1 MLEVYYDIQ
10 NNKFFHHHHQLFT
23 KKTYLAYILLDL
35 LSGTQ
40 LQEKSSVATT
50 MDEILTSTSAE
61 LFSDEA
67 TTDLSWLSSMTSTAT
82 EDHVSSPTVTSSTSW
97 GTVGSSCFFE
107 DDGKYKRKCSM
118 VKFFPFEKIVTILYY
133 VHGKRPQSNFFH
145 QDLSVENY

>member
-10 NNKFFHHHHQLFT
+10 NNKFFSPSSSALYK
-23 KKTYLAYILLDL
+23 KKTYLAYIFIDL
-35 LSGTQ
+35 VSGTQ

-67 TTDLSWLSSMTSTAT
+67 TSDLSWLSSMTSTAT

-107 DDGKYKRKCSM
+107 DDGKYKRKCS
-118 VKFFPFEKIVTILYY
+118 VIIFFEKIKCYML
-133 VHGKRPQSNFFH
+133 RF
-145 QDLSVENY
+145 

>member
-1 MLEVYYDIQ
+1 M
-10 NNKFFHHHHQLFT
+10 
-23 KKTYLAYILLDL
+23 

-107 DDGKYKRKCSM
+107 DDEKYKRKLLITKVPNSQFNQRGSYT
-118 VKFFPFEKIVTILYY
+118 KLL
-133 VHGKRPQSNFFH
+133 RWS
-145 QDLSVENY
+145 

>member
-23 KKTYLAYILLDL
+23 KKKTYLAYIFIDL
-35 LSGTQ
+35 VSGTQ

-107 DDGKYKRKCSM
+107 DDGKYKRKSSIIIS
-118 VKFFPFEKIVTILYY
+118 FFQL
-133 VHGKRPQSNFFH
+133 FF
-145 QDLSVENY
+145 